1 MKRLYYF
8 LFFVHVTMY
17 SHGQDT
23 LTIDLN
29 HLFLGV
35 DSATYVNLIADSF
48 IRDVFADTRK
58 ARPKIATAE
67 WSNTSINGRD
77 AFLEFH
83 SPLKNDKPYF
93 SPEDQFGDLGGK
105 FNDLGIV
112 FKTKTT
118 GDIDHARKQLENK
131 GHKVKAITDEFE
143 EKGQRMKWTTFL
155 WIENPN
161 IERTF
166 RPIVEEKSYDFLKSR
181 GFTDL
186 EISKEITHENW
197 RERIRNKKYDKL
209 FDRIT
214 GIELNLSKPEFE
226 YLAASLKEF
235 SFGQDGTVLF
245 DSNCFIRCNITEKP
259 SAFRVSKIYL
269 SLTRDSESKEITI
282 SETLRLR
289 INGSAAVYEFK
300 TR

>member
-1 MKRLYYF
+1 
-8 LFFVHVTMY
+8 MY
-17 SHGQDT
+17 SHGQNT

-48 IRDVFADTRK
+48 IRDIFADTRK

-83 SPLKNDKPYF
+83 SPLKKDKPYF

-105 FNDLGIV
+105 YNDLGIV
-112 FKTKTT
+112 FKTRTT
-118 GDIDHARKQLENK
+118 GDIDNVKKQLEDR

-143 EKGQRMKWTTFL
+143 EKGQRIKWTTFL
-155 WIENPN
+155 WIEDPN

-166 RPIVEEKSYDFLKSR
+166 RPIIEEKSYDFLKSR
-181 GFTDL
+181 GFTDI

-197 RERIRNKKYDKL
+197 REKVRNKKYDKL
-209 FDRIT
+209 FDKIT
-214 GIELNLSKPEFE
+214 GIELNLSKSEFE
-226 YLAASLKEF
+226 YLAALLKEF
-235 SFGQDGTVLF
+235 SFSQDGTVLS
-245 DSNCFIRCNITEKP
+245 DSNCMIKCNITDKLDT
-259 SAFRVSKIYL
+259 FRVSKIYL
-269 SLTRDSESKEITI
+269 SLTRDIEFSEITI
-282 SETLRLR
+282 SETLKLK
-289 INGSAAVYEFK
+289 IGGKEAVYEFNS
-300 TR
+300 R